1 MREIIAV
8 CRSEKQSRD
17 RVAKVLD
24 RYFWRIGDRTWRG
37 KATNAC
43 LDRVAKELRK
53 RATRNTAVVLH
64 EIRSSSESR
73 KPIIRIG
80 SRHAFSEEGVVPI
93 SSHPSDFRR
102 GAALKDAARSGAAAV
117 GIAALFHDLG
127 KATNLFQAKLHR
139 ALTGGKSEADA
150 VRHELLSAAVW
161 DELFGD
167 TPDTDLSTALT
178 NLTPAALDE
187 ACQRVRQFLR
197 DAHNNPE
204 SRLAFRF
211 INREGSLSHLIGM
224 LILTHHRLP
233 SGDNSHLV
241 LLAERHVR
249 FESPLNRDA
258 DLAIALG
265 TPFWHEGWW
274 LEALRSEAGRL
285 RPDVIPAS
293 GDIALRASL
302 MFADHL
308 GSAKKTPNEK
318 TPDHLANTTKGMNGF
333 VPADSLSRHVKRVYR
348 YSRFAHEMTHALRD
362 RYPALDE
369 PALPTDIAFPEPS
382 PILRFAW
389 QGHAARAARTM
400 CEKREGGFFAAI
412 LAGTGTGKTR
422 GAPTILAGAAMGD
435 TIPERRYLRMSLGLG
450 LRVLATQSAKEY
462 VEDLGFASGDISV
475 IVGDPPL
482 DFRDPKDEE
491 APTVSREGSESL
503 VSLPEWLRVE
513 DPEGRVPEEGDERE
527 ERWLQGL
534 SIDTDRGLPAFLDQV
549 LEKAGKH
556 SGAGRRLLQA
566 PIMVGTI
573 DHLMGVAAPVNSRFL
588 LQSLRLMTS
597 DIILDEIDQYDG
609 EDLAAI
615 GRLIFQAGAAGRRV
629 IIMSATLTP
638 DIAEALHLA
647 YSQGWADHAQ
657 ASGTSTHVNLLLC
670 GDAPESVFTNLE
682 DEGLSRILDQC
693 RSSILAGMRTA
704 PALRRSEVLP
714 ACDDWAEL
722 VDQVDQGCSRLHDL
736 NAVDIEGFRVS
747 VGMVRM
753 TRIAHTAALSVQMR
767 SGDLGGRLRVLVCL
781 HAQMP
786 RLHRGYIETRLKRA
800 LTRKGGDPEAG
811 VRSLCNVEGVF
822 DKAQEV
828 GVREIEIIVVTT
840 PVIETGNDV
849 DFDWAILDPI
859 STRTIIQSA
868 GRVRRHRP
876 ATGDHPNVL
885 ILGRSPIAMQGG
897 ALSMPGVETNP
908 AQETRVSRS
917 DELLGFEGRRFVD
930 LAGKTD
936 FRVITAEPL
945 LSDDT
950 PFPLR
955 DAEAHLRKQMLSTDE
970 RDPLGRYILHQNARW
985 NLTMTRTR
993 RFRRSETRE
1002 VLFCKIGDRPED
1014 AGWFFDLAPGT
1025 RESALREAG
1034 AMLHTDDPYDV
1045 SCLFE
1050 DMATR
1055 GWLELSE
1062 GLSEMSSMDIRELFR
1077 VSIPIYGDD
1086 LKTEMTYT
1094 PLTGFTRGK
1103 PGDLFEAFGKS
1114 KKKQ

>member
-43 LDRVAKELRK
+43 LDRVARELRK

-102 GAALKDAARSGAAAV
+102 GAALKVAARSGAAAV

-127 KATNLFQAKLHR
+127 KATNLFQAKLCR
-139 ALTGGKSEADA
+139 ALKGGKPEADA

-161 DELFGD
+161 DELFGS
-167 TPDTDLSTALT
+167 PDTDLSTALAD
-178 NLTPAALDE
+178 LTPAAIDA
-187 ACQRVRQFLR
+187 ACQRVCQPLW

-204 SRLAFRF
+204 GPLAFRF

-233 SGDNSHLV
+233 SGDNSHLKV
-241 LLAERHVR
+241 LAGRHVR
-249 FESPLNRDA
+249 AESPLNRDA
-258 DLAIALG
+258 DLAIAVPG

-285 RPDVIPAS
+285 RPDVTPAS

-308 GSAKKTPNEK
+308 GSAKKTPSEK
-318 TPDHLANTTKGMNGF
+318 MPDHLANTTKGMKGF
-333 VPADSLSRHVKRVYR
+333 VPADSLSQHVKRVYR
-348 YSRFAHEMTHALRD
+348 YSRFAHEMTHALRN

-369 PALPTDIAFPEPS
+369 HALPSDIAFPELS
-382 PILRFAW
+382 PLPRFAW
-389 QGHAARAARTM
+389 QGHAARATRTM
-400 CEKREGGFFAAI
+400 CERREGGFFAAI

-435 TIPERRYLRMSLGLG
+435 TIPERRYLRLSLGLG

-475 IVGDPPL
+475 LVGDPTL

-491 APTVSREGSESL
+491 TPTGSSEGSESL

-513 DPEGRVPEEGDERE
+513 DPEERVPEEGDIRE

-534 SIDTDRGLPAFLDQV
+534 SLDTDRGLPAFLDQV

-588 LQSLRLMTS
+588 LQSLRMMTS
-597 DIILDEIDQYDG
+597 DLILDEIDQYDG

-615 GRLIFQAGAAGRRV
+615 ARLIFQAGAAGRRV

-647 YSQGWADHAQ
+647 YSRGWADHAQ

-670 GDAPESVFTNLE
+670 GDAPGSVFTNLE
-682 DEGLSRILDQC
+682 DDDLSDLLNQC
-693 RSSILAGMRTA
+693 RSSILAGIRTA
-704 PALRRSEVLP
+704 PALRRGEVLT
-714 ACDDWAEL
+714 ACDGWAEL
-722 VDQVDQGCSRLHDL
+722 VHQVDQGCSRLHDL

-753 TRIAHTAALSVQMR
+753 TRIAHTAALAVQMR
-767 SGDLGGRLRVLVCL
+767 CGDLGGRLRVLVCL
-781 HAQMP
+781 HSQMP

-800 LTRKGGDPEAG
+800 LTRKGVAPEAG
-811 VRSLCNVEGVF
+811 VRSLCHAERVF
-822 DKAQEV
+822 DKAQAV

-897 ALSMPGVETNP
+897 ALSMPGVETKS
-908 AQETRVSRS
+908 ATETGVSRS
-917 DELLGFEGRRFVD
+917 DKLMGFVGRRFAD
-930 LAGKTD
+930 LAGKAD
-936 FRVITAEPL
+936 FRVISAEPL

-950 PFPLR
+950 TFPLR
-955 DAEAHLRKQMLSTDE
+955 DAETHLRKQMLSTDA
-970 RDPLGRYILHQNARW
+970 RDPLGRYILHPNTRW

-993 RFRRSETRE
+993 KFRRSETRE

-1014 AGWFFDLAPGT
+1014 AGWFLDLAPGT

-1034 AMLHTDDPYDV
+1034 AMLHTDDPYEV

-1050 DMATR
+1050 DMTAR
-1055 GWLELSE
+1055 GWLELS
-1062 GLSEMSSMDIRELFR
+1062 GGVLEMTSTDTRELLR
-1077 VSIPIYGDD
+1077 VSVPTYGDD
-1086 LKTEMTYT
+1086 LNTEMTYT
-1094 PLTGFTRGK
+1094 EFTGFTRGK
-1103 PGDLFEAFGKS
+1103 PKDLLNAFGK
-1114 KKKQ
+1114 

>member
-24 RYFWRIGDRTWRG
+24 HYFWRIGDRTWRG

-43 LDRVAKELRK
+43 LDRVARELRK

-80 SRHAFSEEGVVPI
+80 ARHAFSEEGVVPI

-127 KATNLFQAKLHR
+127 KATNLFQAKLRR
-139 ALTGGKSEADA
+139 ALNGGKPEADA
-150 VRHELLSAAVW
+150 VRHELFSAAIW
-161 DELFGD
+161 DELFGGSLD
-167 TPDTDLSTALT
+167 ADLSADLGG
-178 NLTPAALDE
+178 LTPAAIDE
-187 ACQRVRQFLR
+187 ACQSIRPILVN
-197 DAHNNPE
+197 AHNTPK
-204 SRLAFRF
+204 SCLAFRF
-211 INREGSLSHLIGM
+211 INREGSLSHLVGM

-241 LLAERHVR
+241 LLAGRHVR
-249 FESPLNRDA
+249 AESSLNRDA
-258 DLAIALG
+258 DLAIASG

-274 LEALRSEAGRL
+274 LEALRLEAQCL
-285 RPDVIPAS
+285 RPDTIPAS
-293 GDIALRASL
+293 GDIAVRASL

-308 GSAKKTPNEK
+308 GSAKKTPSEQL
-318 TPDHLANTTKGMNGF
+318 PDHLANTTIVKGMNGF
-333 VPADSLSRHVKRVYR
+333 VSADSLSRHVKRVYR
-348 YSRFAHEMTHALRD
+348 YSRFAHAMTHALRD

-369 PALPTDIAFPEPS
+369 SALPTDIAFPEPS
-382 PILRFAW
+382 PLPRFAW
-389 QGHAARAARTM
+389 QGHAARAARAM
-400 CEKREGGFFAAI
+400 CEAREGGFFAAI

-422 GAPTILAGAAMGD
+422 GAPTILASAAMGD
-435 TIPERRYLRMSLGLG
+435 TVPARRYLRMSLGLG

-462 VEDLGFASGDISV
+462 VEDLGFANGDVSV
-475 IVGDPPL
+475 LIGEPPL
-482 DFRDPKDEE
+482 EFRNSQDED
-491 APTVSREGSESL
+491 ASAKTNDGSESL
-503 VSLPEWLRVE
+503 ISLPEWLRVE
-513 DPEGRVPEEGDERE
+513 DPEGRVPQEGDAAEA
-527 ERWLQGL
+527 RWLQSL
-534 SIDTDRGLPAFLDQV
+534 SLDTDRGLPAFLDLV
-549 LEKAGKH
+549 LEEAGRH
-556 SGAGRRLLQA
+556 AGAGRRLLQS

-597 DIILDEIDQYDG
+597 DLILDEIDQYDG

-615 GRLIFQAGAAGRRV
+615 ARLIFQAGAAGRRV

-647 YSQGWADHAQ
+647 YSRGWADHAK
-657 ASGTSTHVNLLLC
+657 ASGTSAHVNLLLC
-670 GDAPESVFTNLE
+670 GDAPDAVFTNLK
-682 DEGLSRILDQC
+682 DEGMSGVLDQC
-693 RSSILAGMRTA
+693 RASVIAGIRTA
-704 PALRRSEVLP
+704 PALRRSEILP
-714 ACDDWAEL
+714 ACDAWLEL
-722 VDQVDQGCSRLHDL
+722 VDQVDQGCSRLHDR

-753 TRIAHTAALSVQMR
+753 TRIAHTAALAVQMR

-786 RLHRGYIETRLKRA
+786 RLHRGYIETRLKRV
-800 LTRKGGDPEAG
+800 LTRKGSAPDAG
-811 VRSLCNVEGVF
+811 VHALCHAEGVF
-822 DKAQEV
+822 ERAQAI
-828 GVREIEIIVVTT
+828 GIREIEIIVVTT

-859 STRTIIQSA
+859 STRSIIQSA

-897 ALSMPGVETNP
+897 KLAMPGVETDQ
-908 AQETRVSRS
+908 AMETGVPKSGKLM
-917 DELLGFEGRRFVD
+917 EFEGRHFTD
-930 LAGKTD
+930 LAGKAD

-945 LSDDT
+945 LSDEIQ
-950 PFPLR
+950 FPLR
-955 DAEAHLRKQMLSTDE
+955 DAEADLRKQMISTDD
-970 RDPLGRYILHQNARW
+970 RDPLGRYLLHPNARW

-993 RFRRSETRE
+993 KFRRSETRE

-1014 AGWFFDLAPGT
+1014 AGWFLDLAPGT
-1025 RESALREAG
+1025 RESTLREAG
-1034 AMLHTDDPYDV
+1034 AMLHTDEPYEV
-1045 SCLFE
+1045 NCLFE
-1050 DMATR
+1050 DMTAQ
-1055 GWLELSE
+1055 GWLELSR
-1062 GLSEMSSMDIRELFR
+1062 GVSEMTSTDTRELLR
-1077 VSIPIYGDD
+1077 VSVPTYGDD

-1094 PLTGFTRGK
+1094 EFTGFTRGK
-1103 PGDLFEAFGKS
+1103 PEDLFEAFGKS
-1114 KKKQ
+1114 N